1 MYEGKLVRLR
11 AMDNGD
17 LNAEMEYV
25 NDYTVMRGVTSG
37 ILYPSTV
44 DDEARFIGGQ
54 SSYTR
59 GEYQFA
65 VETLDGQFLG
75 RCGFIHIDWKNRLGE
90 VAILIGK
97 KDGRGKGYGTD
108 AIQTLCAFGFDE
120 LNLHKVK
127 VSVFDFNIAAI
138 RCYEKSGFSREGLC
152 KSEIFREGQYH
163 DVVVMG
169 LTEEQWNTSKSR

>member
-1 MYEGKLVRLR
+1 MYEGSLVRLR
-11 AMDNGD
+11 AMENGD

-25 NDYTVMRGVTSG
+25 NDYDVMRGVTSG

-54 SSYTR
+54 SSYSR

-65 VETLDGQFLG
+65 VETLAGEFLG

-90 VAILIGK
+90 IAILIGK
-97 KDGRGKGYGTD
+97 KGCRGKGYGTD
-108 AIQTLCAFGFDE
+108 AVRVLCGFGFEE
-120 LNLHKVK
+120 LNLHKIK
-127 VSVFDFNIAAI
+127 VSVFDFNVAAL
-138 RCYEKSGFSREGLC
+138 RCYEKNGFTREGLC
-152 KSEIFREGQYH
+152 RSEVFRGGKYH

-169 LTEEQWNTSKSR
+169 LMEDAWNTQKSQ

>member
-1 MYEGKLVRLR
+1 MYQGRLVRLR
-11 AMDNGD
+11 AMENGD
-17 LNAEMEYV
+17 LNAEMAFV
-25 NDYTVMRGVTSG
+25 NDYEVMRGVTSG

-54 SSYTR
+54 TSYTR

-65 VETLDGQFLG
+65 VETLDGEFLG

-90 VAILIGK
+90 IAILIGK
-97 KDGRGKGYGTD
+97 KDARGRGYGTD
-108 AIQTLCAFGFDE
+108 AVKTLCDFGFRE
-120 LNLHKVK
+120 LNLHKIK
-127 VSVFDFNIAAI
+127 VSVFDFNLAAL
-138 RCYEKSGFSREGLC
+138 RCYEKSGFVREGVC

-169 LTEEQWNTSKSR
+169 RWEA